1 MSIKAAT
8 RTAIFGV
15 SASLVLF
22 LVGVFAR
29 QNIQGVREILGST
42 NEQEVWNLLSI
53 LGTTGHVLLMLSLL
67 LFLVVLNSKQKSQA
81 AS

>member
-29 QNIQGVREILGST
+29 ENSEVAKGILGSSDAM
-42 NEQEVWNLLSI
+42 EIWRLVSLLGAAS
-53 LGTTGHVLLMLSLL
+53 HVLFVVSIL